1 MEELHRLLN
10 AGHRH
15 LCLSGLQGGSPAYVA
30 ARAAAETKRPL
41 LYIAPSERLAELAVQ
56 DISLFS
62 PLPVIL
68 YPGFDIPPYTPLSPD
83 PATVAERINALYRI
97 LTAEAPLILVAS
109 CESLL
114 RRVMPKSSL
123 GSLVELILRGEEV
136 EQKGLIRS
144 LVQLGYENVSLVQTT
159 GDFSV
164 RGGIVD

>member
-1 MEELHRLLN
+1 MEELYRLLN

-97 LTAEAPLILVAS
+97 LTAEGPLILVAS

-114 RRVMPKSSL
+114 RGGAEGTGPEP
-123 GSLVELILRGEEV
+123 GAAGLRECLPGPDH
-136 EQKGLIRS
+136 GRLFRPGRHCRHFPAR
-144 LVQLGYENVSLVQTT
+144 L
-159 GDFSV
+159 
-164 RGGIVD
+164 